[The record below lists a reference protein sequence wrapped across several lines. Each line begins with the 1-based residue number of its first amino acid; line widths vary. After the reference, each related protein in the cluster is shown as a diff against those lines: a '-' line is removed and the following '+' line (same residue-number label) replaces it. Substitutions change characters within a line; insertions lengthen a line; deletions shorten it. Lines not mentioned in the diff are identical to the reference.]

1 VINQLLASLTL
12 VVLSTWQ
19 ARRGKPVLP
28 TLIPLVF
35 LSLIVGWAAVSQM
48 KDLLNEAAIPWHQ
61 VIILGFGMLVQ
72 VWMLI
77 EGWLA
82 LTGAVGA
89 GKVDKDGIV
98 HSETV

>member
-1 VINQLLASLTL
+1 
-12 VVLSTWQ
+12 
-19 ARRGKPVLP
+19 
-28 TLIPLVF
+28 
-35 LSLIVGWAAVSQM
+35 M